1 MIGQVAVAL
10 VLVITAVTIARNGAA
25 IGALDLGFDTNGV
38 MSINV
43 RGEEDELAR
52 PLADALATDPRVQ
65 SVAVT
70 SGNPLFNAARIVAA
84 APTGAAASVRTRC
97 TFVSPEFFPVLGLP
111 IAEGRG
117 FRTDEARS
125 ASRVAIVSASTAKA
139 FWPGESPIGKT
150 IRIER
155 SNGRPVDDIP
165 EYPEVTVIG
174 AVRDIVT
181 GMIITG
187 HEPNHIYLP
196 IDRSDVH
203 ATAILFRGGTDREL
217 NAETLQEIFSRVVP
231 DPQIFEALPL
241 GEVRDLQMYPLL
253 AASWVGSLLGAIAL
267 LLSVTGLYGVLMYAV
282 SQRTKEIGI
291 RMALGATARAVVGL
305 VFRQCTRLATLGTA
319 IGAAFA
325 FIVLKVLNAA
335 IPLNTISLVDV
346 VAFAAG
352 LVLVIAATLV
362 AAYQPA
368 RRATRIDP
376 AQTLRA
382 DA

>member
-1 MIGQVAVAL
+1 
-10 VLVITAVTIARNGAA
+10 
-25 IGALDLGFDTNGV
+25 
-38 MSINV
+38 
-43 RGEEDELAR
+43 
-52 PLADALATDPRVQ
+52 
-65 SVAVT
+65 
-70 SGNPLFNAARIVAA
+70 
-84 APTGAAASVRTRC
+84 
-97 TFVSPEFFPVLGLP
+97 
-111 IAEGRG
+111 
-117 FRTDEARS
+117 
-125 ASRVAIVSASTAKA
+125 
-139 FWPGESPIGKT
+139 
-150 IRIER
+150 
-155 SNGRPVDDIP
+155 
-165 EYPEVTVIG
+165 
-174 AVRDIVT
+174 VRDIVT
-181 GMIITG
+181 GMLITG

-203 ATAILFRGGTDREL
+203 GTAILFRGRTDREL

-291 RMALGATARAVVGL
+291 RMALGATARAVLGL
-305 VFRQCTRLATLGTA
+305 VFRQCTRLATLGAA
-319 IGAAFA
+319 IGAAVA

-335 IPLNTISLVDV
+335 IPLKTISLVDV

-352 LVLVIAATLV
+352 LVLVIAAILV